1 MKSLC
6 KWIGVAAL
14 TATIAFGADKVGV
27 GKSFKGPLGLQL
39 YSLRADFTKNVD
51 LGLDLTRDFGFKEV
65 ELAGTYN
72 LPPERLLEKLKERG
86 LKPVS
91 GHWGYGEFKKDPEAV
106 AKTAKELGLKYAGT
120 AWADHKTRGKYTIE
134 EAKDAVQ
141 VFNKAGE
148 VLKKHGIQFFY
159 HCHGFE
165 FAPTGNGD
173 ETFMD
178 IMIRETDP
186 KLVAFEMDVFWVVH
200 PGHDPVK
207 WLEKYPGRWQ
217 LMHVKDMRKGT
228 KTGEFT
234 GGSDVKNDV
243 AIGTGTMDW
252 PAILKAAKKSGVKYY
267 FIEDESPTVK
277 EQIPQSLKYLSE
289 VKF

>member
-1 MKSLC
+1 M
-6 KWIGVAAL
+6 AAL

-51 LGLDLTRDFGFKEV
+51 MGLDLTKGFGFKEV

-72 LPPERLLEKLKERG
+72 LPPETLLKKLKERG
-86 LKPVS
+86 LKAVS
-91 GHWGYGEFKKDPEAV
+91 GHWGYAQFKKDPHDVAHQAEA
-106 AKTAKELGLKYAGT
+106 LGLKYAGT
-120 AWADHKTRGKYTIE
+120 AAIDHKTRGKFTME
-134 EAKDAVQ
+134 EAREAVK
-141 VFNKAGE
+141 VFNEAGKA
-148 VLKKHGIQFFY
+148 LKEHGIQFFY

-178 IMIRETDP
+178 VIIRETDP
-186 KLVAFEMDVFWVVH
+186 KLVAFQMDTFWVQH
-200 PGHDPVK
+200 PGHDPAK

-228 KTGEFT
+228 SSDFT

-243 AIGTGTMDW
+243 AIGTGAMNW

>member
-1 MKSLC
+1 
-6 KWIGVAAL
+6 VAFSA
-14 TATIAFGADKVGV
+14 AAAIAAEKAVGV
-27 GKSFKGPLGLQL
+27 GESFKGPLGLQL
-39 YSLRADFTKNVD
+39 YSLRADFAKNVD
-51 LGLDLTRDFGFKEV
+51 LGLDLTKGFGFQEV

-72 LPPERLLEKLKERG
+72 LSTEKLLEKLKARG
-86 LKPVS
+86 LKPIS
-91 GHWGYGEFKKDPEAV
+91 GHWGYGQFKSDAHAV
-106 AKTAKELGLKYAGT
+106 AHQAEELGLKYAGT

-134 EAKDAVQ
+134 EAREAVK
-141 VFNKAGE
+141 VFNEAGKE
-148 VLKKHGIQFFY
+148 LKEHGIQFFY

-165 FAPTGNGD
+165 FAPTGKGD

-178 IMIRETDP
+178 ILIRETDP
-186 KLVAFEMDVFWVVH
+186 ELVTFEMDVFWVKH
-200 PGHDPVK
+200 PGQDPVK

-228 KTGEFT
+228 PSDFT

-243 AIGTGTMDW
+243 AIGTGAMDW
-252 PAILKAAKKSGVKYY
+252 PAILKAAQKSGVKYY